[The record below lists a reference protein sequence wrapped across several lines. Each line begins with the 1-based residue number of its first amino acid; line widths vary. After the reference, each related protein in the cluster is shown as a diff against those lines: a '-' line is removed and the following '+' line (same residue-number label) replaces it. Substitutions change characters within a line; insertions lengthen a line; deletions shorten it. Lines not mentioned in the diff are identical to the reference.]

1 MYAEDV
7 QVVSE
12 RYPRLVANHFD
23 PGFNTLFIKNQTRNH
38 QGPVETNVSGFPDV
52 DPARGKDCRKLVG
65 KSMVLMSS
73 YHQVQCIC
81 IYILYIYG
89 ERERAIS
96 ISMQYNI
103 FNNLNQSWNCMELL
117 DRLAQT

>member
-7 QVVSE
+7 QIVSE
-12 RYPRLVANHFD
+12 RCPRLVANHFD
-23 PGFNTLFIKNQTRNH
+23 PGFNTLFIKNQTRSH

-52 DPARGKDCRKLVG
+52 DPARVKDCRKLVG
-65 KSMVLMSS
+65 KSMVLMHS

-81 IYILYIYG
+81 IYIY
-89 ERERAIS
+89 RERAIS

-117 DRLAQT
+117 GRLAQT